1 MGCQGVRKRKKLLG
15 TAGVADEAVWLI
27 QLSCLVDSQLVDCR
41 VKTLSCLVS
50 HQATCGINFS
60 SQRKVST
67 MLEPEEAG
75 TLLVLALLQDEKQKR
90 RKPSR
95 RKVWVHPLLQNRE
108 TGAFSQLYP
117 QLLSHEDKFFNYF
130 RMSRSSFEE
139 LHALIQHRI
148 HKEDTIMRQAIPT
161 QERLAITL
169 SGDENVSGTCACWP
183 PAWADE
189 LTACEGVRAVP
200 NHLLPGY
207 TP

>member
-1 MGCQGVRKRKKLLG
+1 
-15 TAGVADEAVWLI
+15 
-27 QLSCLVDSQLVDCR
+27 
-41 VKTLSCLVS
+41 
-50 HQATCGINFS
+50 
-60 SQRKVST
+60 

-169 SGDENVSGTCACWP
+169 RLHAVEIWITFACHFPPSFTPFNFIAILLTPHVPYRGTNTNFFNEVFHIETCNGNSFHS
-183 PAWADE
+183 E
-189 LTACEGVRAVP
+189 LS
-200 NHLLPGY
+200 
-207 TP
+207 